1 MLHMK
6 HLVFASLALA
16 TMTGS
21 ASARRIPMPPAPP
34 APSPPA
40 PGVRS
45 CKMAGLPL
53 FEIRHRS
60 EIAAPT
66 STVSVYATGAWVY
79 RPVAEDGTPGAIS
92 GGCLDR
98 RQLASIRQSLRNTTW
113 DVTHQKIRCF
123 AYAPS
128 YTEYVVRGRVMF
140 HDQLCSGDVLD
151 EQSRAQLT
159 RIESILPQH

>member
-1 MLHMK
+1 MK
-6 HLVFASLALA
+6 HLVLASLALA

-21 ASARRIPMPPAPP
+21 AAARRIPTPPAPP
-34 APSPPA
+34 APSPA
-40 PGVRS
+40 PGVKS

-60 EIAAPT
+60 EVKAPT

-79 RPVAEDGTPGAIS
+79 RPVAEDGTPGATT

-98 RQLASIRQSLRNTTW
+98 RQLASIRQALRNTTW

-151 EQSRAQLT
+151 EQSRAQLM
-159 RIESILPQH
+159 RIESILPLH